1 MALQD
6 DGNPAEVESLRDGDY
21 VAVRRFVRILER
33 GDDAKGVLDAVVDQC
48 GSLINLRTAIMRY
61 RKPKRWFTFYRCS
74 HCHTMVNINNR
85 TVIQSAI
92 SRDPVAEVSAKVLM
106 QMKTKQIK

>member
-1 MALQD
+1 MASQD

-74 HCHTMVNINNR
+74 CYQTMSLH
-85 TVIQSAI
+85 QSP
-92 SRDPVAEVSAKVLM
+92 D
-106 QMKTKQIK
+106 

>member
-1 MALQD
+1 MFVQD
-6 DGNPAEVESLRDGDY
+6 DGNPAEAESLRDGDY

-61 RKPKRWFTFYRCS
+61 RKPKRWFTFYRCILCLS
-74 HCHTMVNINNR
+74 AHTVTDMLSQIAGAKL
-85 TVIQSAI
+85 SFH
-92 SRDPVAEVSAKVLM
+92 KVLIIS
-106 QMKTKQIK
+106 TSPANNLSA